1 MNNTAYLQAQI
12 ADIRAKLARPCTAF
26 TTGGVQPS
34 NSEQENWIG
43 RVYLCRADEAQT
55 PLDANGKPLYALAQF
70 YLPALPYLPPQ
81 LQDIQHLT
89 LFIGAELPER
99 DSDNGEGWLIREYR
113 ATDTLIRHEFPQLA
127 HLKPFPL
134 QPQYQAIDLPLW
146 DGGGIPEDIED
157 RICELENDAEEKDE
171 SFEYYGDICGEDDH
185 CYTHKIGGYPSYCQ
199 SGIGTEFGDGCEF
212 VLQISSDDK
221 AGLNVV
227 DSGSLMFARNA
238 DGQWRLY
245 YDFY

>member
-12 ADIRAKLARPCTAF
+12 ADIRATLARPGTAF
-26 TTGGVQPS
+26 TTGGVRPS

-55 PLDANGKPLYALAQF
+55 PLDANGEPLYALAQF

-81 LQDIQHLT
+81 LQGIQHLT

-127 HLKPFPL
+127 HLKAFPL
-134 QPQYQAIDLPLW
+134 QPQYQAIDLPIW

-157 RICELENDAEEKDE
+157 RICELEEDTAEEDE
-171 SFEYYGDICGEDDH
+171 SIEYYNDICGEDDH

-199 SGIGTEFGDGCEF
+199 SGIGTDFGDGCEF

>member
-26 TTGGVQPS
+26 TTGGVRPS

-55 PLDANGKPLYALAQF
+55 PLDANGEPLYALAQF

-81 LQDIQHLT
+81 LQGIQHLT
-89 LFIGAELPER
+89 LFIGAEFPDR
-99 DSDNGEGWLIREYR
+99 GANGEGWLIREYR

-185 CYTHKIGGYPSYCQ
+185 CYDHKIGGYPSYCQ
-199 SGIGTEFGDGCEF
+199 SGIGTDFGDGCEF